1 MGLLGVLLTSFER
14 LTEVLPLWQLI
25 SFLFAAFVSFVILV
39 NVLKQLLLKN
49 PNEPP
54 LVFHLIPFVG
64 NTITYGI
71 DPFKFFFACR
81 EKVPSSPATRDQPL
95 TSF

>member
-1 MGLLGVLLTSFER
+1 MGLFATLLAPVEE
-14 LTEVLPLWQLI
+14 LTQLLPSWQL
-25 SFLFAAFVSFVILV
+25 FLFASTAFIILAILL
-39 NVLKQLLLKN
+39 NVLSQMLFKN

-54 LVFHLIPFVG
+54 LVFHWVPFVG

-81 EKVPSSPATRDQPL
+81 EKVNKDL
-95 TSF
+95 TAFWDLQG